1 MPTLTNSLRHEY
13 QALYD
18 SCQVANGR
26 GPAIAATVAKIKR
39 NRARYEAVGEPL
51 GVPWY
56 VVALI
61 HAMEASLS
69 FTTHLHNGNPL
80 TARTAHVPKGR
91 PVTGSPPFTWEESAR
106 DALTYEG
113 FAAWHDWSIPGVL
126 YKLEAYNGWGY
137 RHHPECGY
145 TPYLWSFSN
154 HYTKGKYV
162 GDGVFSA
169 TAVSQQMGAGV
180 LLRELL
186 GHASMNGHAGP
197 RVLQL
202 ANPDMTGPDVVAAQ
216 RLLKEN
222 GFGVFDPGDVDGDF
236 GPTTAGAVWRAKWEL
251 GYPSKQVNSSYG
263 PRLALYLDGTKALPA
278 DFAARRQKRLREAHA
293 ERAVRAKIV
302 EWAMWGVTNAGRIG
316 YSEQGPRLATLTTP
330 GKLPL
335 TTDCSGFATL
345 CYAWADAPNPNA
357 NGPYDADGMNYTGTM
372 LARCRHIPPQAAQPG
387 DLVVWRG
394 TSSPH
399 GHHVA
404 IVVEPGADAKLV
416 SHGQPADPVGVTF
429 SAESAAQARYH
440 ATSAIWLTVF

>member
-1 MPTLTNSLRHEY
+1 
-13 QALYD
+13 
-18 SCQVANGR
+18 
-26 GPAIAATVAKIKR
+26 
-39 NRARYEAVGEPL
+39 
-51 GVPWY
+51 
-56 VVALI
+56 
-61 HAMEASLS
+61 
-69 FTTHLHNGNPL
+69 
-80 TARTAHVPKGR
+80 
-91 PVTGSPPFTWEESAR
+91 
-106 DALTYEG
+106 
-113 FAAWHDWSIPGVL
+113 
-126 YKLEAYNGWGY
+126 
-137 RHHPECGY
+137 
-145 TPYLWSFSN
+145 
-154 HYTKGKYV
+154 
-162 GDGVFSA
+162 
-169 TAVSQQMGAGV
+169 V

-202 ANPDMTGPDVVAAQ
+202 ANPDMTGPDVLAAQ